1 MRSQAAVHRTFTGRH
16 MLIAMASFFAVVIGV
31 NAVMATFASRR
42 WSGLVVENTYVASQ
56 EFNSKAAAMR
66 AMATSGISGNLS
78 FSHDVIHYDIHNRD
92 GSPATVQDV
101 TLTFRR
107 PVGDREDFQLVLTKK
122 SEGSF
127 EMEHHVRSGDW
138 IVEIISRKK
147 DVTVMH
153 EAVRIDVAEFG
164 R

>member
-1 MRSQAAVHRTFTGRH
+1 MRSQGAVHRTFTGHH

-42 WSGLVVENTYVASQ
+42 WSGLVVEDTYVASQ
-56 EFNSKAAAMR
+56 EFNRKAAAMR
-66 AMATSGISGNLS
+66 AMAASGISGNLS
-78 FSHDVIHYDIHNRD
+78 LSHDVIHYDIKNRD

-122 SEGSF
+122 SEGRF
-127 EMEHHVRSGDW
+127 EVEHHVRSGDW

-153 EAVRIDVAEFG
+153 EAVRIDMAEFG